1 MRIGDPN
8 TYPVSGLTYLSRDS
22 LSASVTYLFSS
33 SKIWWAMPP
42 PHALESCT
50 VPYEVSE
57 IWWVTSNS
65 LSICISVVSYIPAKV
80 MKAITPL
87 APTVYGPAKTK
98 VQITVSSNK
107 TLKTCKG
114 SLKNYADQI
123 FPNFDHLPPIFWDNV
138 DISPTFGSRYQAW
151 TTYLAFELST

>member
-33 SKIWWAMPP
+33 SKIWWAMPPP

-114 SLKNYADQI
+114 SLKNYADQTS
-123 FPNFDHLPPIFWDNV
+123 PNFDPLPPRMDNCGHFT
-138 DISPTFGSRYQAW
+138 IPRY
-151 TTYLAFELST
+151 TCIVT